1 MVIQAL
7 VPTLR
12 GGTQLRLTAKGKS
25 KGRDQQES
33 VIIDSSV
40 SGDSGRGEGRKAP
53 GMFLTVFIGR
63 FAYASSRNVYSLR
76 VSLTCKEAPYV

>member
-1 MVIQAL
+1 MAIQAL

-12 GGTQLRLTAKGKS
+12 GGAQLRLTAKGKS

-40 SGDSGRGEGRKAP
+40 SGNSGRGKVEKYFFFLKRKKSFYCVLTNKS
-53 GMFLTVFIGR
+53 FLPLI
-63 FAYASSRNVYSLR
+63 SILK
-76 VSLTCKEAPYV
+76 LQ